1 MSRGPTGAR
10 DLERGSGWFQL
21 GSRTQSATG
30 SAFNFKFQVAGR
42 SLPATSKLSPAP
54 CHVKKQT
61 KTAGSS
67 AIKQA
72 LRLAPYCILVVS
84 DLRLAQYAEGPLLVC
99 AFVALGAILVTVVS
113 LLLQVEAAVSLTGF
127 PTVTSESDSESD
139 PARGACQR
147 SHPPAPGAKSAHHWQ
162 AQPRRPGR
170 SSVHQELPHSAV
182 FTDTGSTE
190 TASCAQSSAN
200 PHARLRIAAHGAACT
215 MVQGAAQLGSC
226 VRSIPQ
232 NVTRCIA
239 RSFQRSR
246 RTCVRR
252 PAWAAR
258 VCMPAS
264 APTSLCKST
273 AASRR
278 PVRHA
283 SAQCSRWNLG
293 VPCPEMQRFSR
304 HGSPRRIAWRAHAGP
319 RQRGSAELASVSA

>member
-1 MSRGPTGAR
+1 M
-10 DLERGSGWFQL
+10 
-21 GSRTQSATG
+21 
-30 SAFNFKFQVAGR
+30 
-42 SLPATSKLSPAP
+42 
-54 CHVKKQT
+54 
-61 KTAGSS
+61 
-67 AIKQA
+67 
-72 LRLAPYCILVVS
+72 S
-84 DLRLAQYAEGPLLVC
+84 DLRLAQYAEGPLLVWS
-99 AFVALGAILVTVVS
+99 FVALGAIPATVVS

-127 PTVTSESDSESD
+127 PASESDSVRHESESD

-147 SHPPAPGAKSAHHWQ
+147 SHPPAPGAKSAHRWQ

-170 SSVHQELPHSAV
+170 SSVHQGLPHSAV

-226 VRSIPQ
+226 VRSNPQ

-239 RSFQRSR
+239 RSFQRPR
-246 RTCVRR
+246 RTWVRH

-258 VCMPAS
+258 VWMPAS
-264 APTSLCKST
+264 APPSLCKST
-273 AASRR
+273 AASWR